1 MNRPAPGRDQHGV
14 EADVASGQLR
24 MAGEKQASGLGDA
37 AALARPDGF
46 AGRAEIAARL
56 DLDEEDQLAAPGDD
70 VDLADW
76 GAPIA
81 RQNAP
86 AGEPQAPNGE
96 AFAAPAGFYGPEAR
110 VRHCPPVLSSSA
122 RA

>member
-1 MNRPAPGRDQHGV
+1 
-14 EADVASGQLR
+14 
-24 MAGEKQASGLGDA
+24 MAGEKQAGSLGNA
-37 AALARPDGF
+37 AALVRPDGL
-46 AGRAEIAARL
+46 AGGAKIAARL

-70 VDLADW
+70 VNLADR

-96 AFAAPAGFYGPEAR
+96 VFAAPARFYGSEAR
-110 VRHCPPVLSSSA
+110 VRH
-122 RA
+122 